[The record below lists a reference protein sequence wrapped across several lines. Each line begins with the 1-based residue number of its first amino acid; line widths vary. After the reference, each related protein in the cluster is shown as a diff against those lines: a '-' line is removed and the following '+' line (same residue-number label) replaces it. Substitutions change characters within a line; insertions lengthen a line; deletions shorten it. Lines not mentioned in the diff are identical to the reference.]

1 MENIY
6 FLARSIKELLL
17 NLSQRCTALAELYQT
32 SEEKE
37 GNTRFIYFIE
47 DINTLSEA
55 VSHIHSV
62 YPEISIDE
70 LNSKLAL
77 VLEQMENQDFLY
89 VADLLKFELQPL
101 LEFWSGT
108 IIDG

>member
-6 FLARSIKELLL
+6 VLSRSIKELLS
-17 NLSQRCTALAELYQT
+17 NLSLRSLAIAELYQMG
-32 SEEKE
+32 EEIE

-47 DINTLSEA
+47 DVNTLSEA
-55 VSHIHSV
+55 VPHIQPA
-62 YPEISIDE
+62 YPAISIDE

-77 VLEQMENQDFLY
+77 ILEQMENQDFLF